1 MKKESI
7 NVKKS
12 KGQRAYGRVCREY
25 RDEGNGVVIITSK
38 NPREFR
44 EATGHRDISYRAKHS
59 KHRPPHHVV

>member
-44 EATGHRDISYRAKHS
+44 EVTGHRDISY
-59 KHRPPHHVV
+59 